1 MQQLLLQVND
11 LPGGFQPK
19 VAALDGAPRQMGQ
32 IPHHRQT
39 GLGFQHRAQRFVQGF
54 RAIIEQ
60 NAHDMA
66 GRAELQKPLQLG
78 SKGDACPF
86 GLYH

>member
-1 MQQLLLQVND
+1 MAH
-11 LPGGFQPK
+11 PGRWGRYPT
-19 VAALDGAPRQMGQ
+19 
-32 IPHHRQT
+32 T
-39 GLGFQHRAQRFVQGF
+39 GRPVSASSIGRSVLYKDF

-78 SKGDACPF
+78 SKGDA
-86 GLYH
+86 